1 MLIVLE
7 ILVTPPFLTLGAQ
20 LQQVG
25 VGMFSLLS
33 IVAETLILVGKYLI
47 YVPTFLH
54 CIISSNVNVQ
64 KKLVEIVFMQPN
76 ICLTTLKSINVRGC
90 NLSEK

>member
-7 ILVTPPFLTLGAQ
+7 ILVIPLFLTLGAQ
-20 LQQVG
+20 LQQVE

-47 YVPTFLH
+47 YLTKF
-54 CIISSNVNVQ
+54 
-64 KKLVEIVFMQPN
+64 IVLIYQM
-76 ICLTTLKSINVRGC
+76 LMYRKGLLKYF
-90 NLSEK
+90 